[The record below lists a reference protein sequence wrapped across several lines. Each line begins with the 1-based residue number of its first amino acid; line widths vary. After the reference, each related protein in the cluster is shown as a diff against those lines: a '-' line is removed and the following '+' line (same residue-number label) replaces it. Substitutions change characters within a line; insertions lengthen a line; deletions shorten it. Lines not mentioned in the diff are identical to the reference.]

1 MAELVPKFFEDLWM
15 YLTLPRSDRVTPGP
29 LLPPGLEVSDDS
41 LAETVVVESRAQGTP
56 GNRPALRLG
65 GPVVISPPEIRSKQL
80 WVLAHF
86 QKVFRRL

>member
-1 MAELVPKFFEDLWM
+1 M
-15 YLTLPRSDRVTPGP
+15 TPGP

-41 LAETVVVESRAQGTP
+41 LADTVVVESRAQGTP

-65 GPVVISPPEIRSKQL
+65 GPVVISPPEIGSKQL